1 MKILCDV
8 CNKDEAAV
16 FCSADEA
23 ALCNGCDHRVHHA
36 NKLASKHHRFS
47 LLHPSSSSSEIPRC
61 DICQERRAFLFC
73 REDRAILCR
82 ECDISI
88 HTANELTKKHNRFLL
103 TGVKLS
109 STSAVFPSGSTSTTI
124 TSTSAT
130 NIDRDLAASADSNN
144 IKNMITASK
153 TKTTTP
159 CAHTS
164 TNSFATVLPSMV
176 LPSKYCD
183 HSGPTNGGST
193 SSISEYLMETLPGWQ
208 VEDFLVD
215 PSPTTTHG
223 NGFYKNEEDLH
234 PYLDAN
240 YFDNQSSS
248 QGYVVSEDLSLW
260 VPETPVNPT
269 YPSLFDGRKN
279 GLNLKEFVKETP
291 IMSSKQVN
299 RRRSDHGF
307 TVPSISP
314 PSNKRSRHN
323 W

>member
-1 MKILCDV
+1 MKIQCDV
-8 CNKDEAAV
+8 CNKDEASV

-109 STSAVFPSGSTSTTI
+109 STSSIFTSGTTSTTI
-124 TSTSAT
+124 TSSSTS
-130 NIDRDLAASADSNN
+130 NIERDFAASADSN
-144 IKNMITASK
+144 K
-153 TKTTTP
+153 TMP
-159 CAHTS
+159 CVHTS
-164 TNSFATVLPSMV
+164 TNSFTAVLPSTV

-183 HSGPTNGGST
+183 HSGPTSGGST

-215 PSPTTTHG
+215 SSPTPTHG
-223 NGFYKNEEDLH
+223 NGFCKNEAELQ
-234 PYLDAN
+234 PYLDTN
-240 YFDNQSSS
+240 YFNNQSSS

-260 VPETPVNPT
+260 VPEAPVNPT
-269 YPSLFDGRKN
+269 YPSLFDSRTN

-291 IMSSKQVN
+291 IMNSKQVN

>member
-1 MKILCDV
+1 MKIQCDV
-8 CNKDEAAV
+8 CNKDEASV

-73 REDRAILCR
+73 REDRAILCQ

-109 STSAVFPSGSTSTTI
+109 STSAIFTSGSTTTI
-124 TSTSAT
+124 TSTST
-130 NIDRDLAASADSNN
+130 SNIERDFAASADSNN
-144 IKNMITASK
+144 IKNMITASTDK
-153 TKTTTP
+153 TTP
-159 CAHTS
+159 CVHAS
-164 TNSFATVLPSMV
+164 TNSFTTVLPSTV

-183 HSGPTNGGST
+183 HSGPISGGST
-193 SSISEYLMETLPGWQ
+193 RSISEYLMETLPGWQ

-215 PSPTTTHG
+215 SSPTPTHE
-223 NGFYKNEEDLH
+223 NGFFKNEADLQ

-240 YFDNQSSS
+240 YFDNQSNS
-248 QGYVVSEDLSLW
+248 QGYVVHKDLSLW
-260 VPETPVNPT
+260 VPEAPVIPT
-269 YPSLFDGRKN
+269 NPSLFDSRRI

-307 TVPSISP
+307 TVPSISS

>member
-1 MKILCDV
+1 MKIQCDV

-82 ECDISI
+82 ECDNSI

-109 STSAVFPSGSTSTTI
+109 STSQVFPSGSTSTTI

-144 IKNMITASK
+144 IKNMIIASK
-153 TKTTTP
+153 NKTTP
-159 CAHTS
+159 SVHTS
-164 TNSFATVLPSMV
+164 TNSFATVLPSTV

-183 HSGPTNGGST
+183 HSGPTSGGST

-215 PSPTTTHG
+215 SSPTTTHG
-223 NGFYKNEEDLH
+223 NGFCKNEEDLH

-240 YFDNQSSS
+240 YFDNQSNS

-269 YPSLFDGRKN
+269 YPFDGRKN

-299 RRRSDHGF
+299 RGRSDHGF